1 MYALAR
7 QNEDTIIELTIC
19 IRWTK
24 FLYTENNKTTVIWKC
39 GYRGRQKSKPKK
51 KTIHQVSW
59 TTDCAIFGFEIGRAI
74 HWIVLLKVSKK
85 RRSEWVSFSDFLWQV
100 SINFPHFTVC
110 FLFCHYFMS
119 PVALLLQTVL
129 LGTNEGKLMTGES
142 SYAKPHRWRCTGIIL
157 HNSWGAIVL
166 EDNRNQS
173 DPVWEWIEA
182 LSSKFA
188 ESGLSHPIHSFQRR
202 KWKKW

>member
-1 MYALAR
+1 MKTQSSNLPFVFAGPSSFTLKITKQQSYE
-7 QNEDTIIELTIC
+7 NVGIEVG
-19 IRWTK
+19 K
-24 FLYTENNKTTVIWKC
+24 
-39 GYRGRQKSKPKK
+39 
-51 KTIHQVSW
+51 
-59 TTDCAIFGFEIGRAI
+59 
-74 HWIVLLKVSKK
+74 KVSRRKKPFIRFRELPIARFLVLRSEERYIESCYSRYQKK